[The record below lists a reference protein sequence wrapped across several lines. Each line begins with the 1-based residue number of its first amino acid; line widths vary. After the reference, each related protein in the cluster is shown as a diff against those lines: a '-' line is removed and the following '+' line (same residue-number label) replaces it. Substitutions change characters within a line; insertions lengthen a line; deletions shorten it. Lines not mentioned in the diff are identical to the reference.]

1 MPSGEADVPGGGQLK
16 RLALGPLRL
25 DLPLGQVRPL
35 RAEEEQA
42 LYEAVGLSY

>member
-1 MPSGEADVPGGGQLK
+1 MK
-16 RLALGPLRL
+16 RMFQAVGNRVLHLERLVLGPLRL

-42 LYEAVGLSY
+42 L